1 MSTPAELTDVFNL
14 ITYRTNLLLETIQG
28 NAPVILG
35 EQSGVGNS
43 QTTQVIYNIGNYA
56 EGSSNFRYDGN
67 NLYLGTAT
75 GPTGFTGPTGPAG
88 QAIFVG
94 APFMPVA
101 DSTVDIGATG
111 LNWQNVYTKALKL
124 NAGDLTISQTNNA
137 LTSQVG
143 PTGPVQAVG
152 PVMTENFMVAGG
164 DTQPGNYDTIAYTYD
179 GTVWTSA
186 KATVF
191 GDNSTSD
198 VFAVAYNGS
207 QWIAVGMADTD
218 TPVVA
223 YSPDGIAW
231 TAAPSAATLFGSSG
245 RPSSVAWNGS
255 VWIVGGRTQ
264 TPSEGPILMTSPDG
278 VIWTP
283 AFSAISV
290 GGIFRSVVTNGNF
303 CIAVGYDAT
312 GAILYTSP
320 DGVTWTSQSTTWK
333 KMYCVAWNG
342 SVWVIGGNDAS
353 ENGNFQYSYDGVT
366 WTAAS
371 WSSANPYLSVA
382 GDNEGPQNIAW
393 NGSSWASAGAI
404 PPAPSDG
411 IVTTSQDGITWSYSG
426 TPVFDGGVAFGIGWN
441 GTYWVV
447 IGSPATQPSASVA
460 YSRDAITWAYAD
472 SANPMFGG
480 NFGYTVASR
489 RVLPYLPAPVGLKG
503 IMVVSASPIAMS
515 AANDG
520 QTLIVKTVTT
530 LNMTFLTA
538 PTPGWRITVKN
549 KAGGALTLQVGGTGT
564 PTLSANEVGF
574 VWFNGTNYLLD
585 DVVIA

>member
-1 MSTPAELTDVFNL
+1 VFDL
-14 ITYRTNLLLETIQG
+14 INYRTNLLLETIQG

-43 QTTQVIYNIGNYA
+43 ETTQVIYNIGNYA
-56 EGSSNFRYDGN
+56 QGSSNFRYDGS
-67 NLYLGTAT
+67 NLYLGAAT
-75 GPTGFTGPTGPAG
+75 GPSGFTGPTGPNG
-88 QAIFVG
+88 QAVFVG
-94 APFMPVA
+94 APFMPNA
-101 DSTVDIGATG
+101 DSTVNIGATG
-111 LNWQNVYTKALKL
+111 LNWHNVYTK
-124 NAGDLTISQTNNA
+124 NIQFGAGSLTVSQTNNV

-143 PTGPVQAVG
+143 PTGPVHAIG

-164 DTQPGNYDTIAYTYD
+164 DTQAGNYDTIAYTYD

-191 GDNSTSD
+191 GDTSD
-198 VFAVAYNGS
+198 SDVYAVAYNGS
-207 QWIAVGMADTD
+207 QWLAVGVADT
-218 TPVVA
+218 TIPVVA

-231 TAAPSAATLFGSSG
+231 TEALSAAPFFGTGG
-245 RPSSVAWNGS
+245 RPSSVAWTGS
-255 VWIVGGRTQ
+255 LWIVGGRTQ
-264 TPSEGPILMTSPDG
+264 DPAEGPILITSPDG
-278 VIWTP
+278 VTWTS
-283 AFSAISV
+283 AFSAGSA
-290 GGIFRSVVTNGNF
+290 GGIFRSVATNGTF
-303 CIAVGYDAT
+303 CIAVGYDAA

-320 DGVTWTSQSTTWK
+320 DGITWTSQSTTWK

-353 ENGNFQYSYDGVT
+353 SNGNFQYSYDGTT

-371 WSSANPYLSVA
+371 WSGTNPYLSVA

-411 IVTTSQDGITWSYSG
+411 IVTTSVDGITWSYSG

-447 IGSPATQPSASVA
+447 IGSPAVQPSASVA

-489 RVLPYLPAPVGLKG
+489 RPLPYLPAPVGLKG
-503 IMVVSASPIAMS
+503 VAVVSSSPIAMS

-520 QTLIVKTVTT
+520 QTLVVKTITT
-530 LNMTFLTA
+530 LNLTFTTA
-538 PTPGWRITVKN
+538 PPPGWHITMKN
-549 KAGGALTLQVGGTGT
+549 KTGVSLTIKVGGTGT
-564 PTLSANEVGF
+564 TTLAANEVGF

-585 DVVIA
+585 DTVIA